1 MQEAVGIRKLRDELT
16 RHLGRVRRGKR
27 LVVTDRGKPVAV
39 LIPYSQGGQSSREDR
54 LRALL
59 AGGHVAS
66 AERPFSANPPLV
78 KGRGP
83 LASDLIG
90 EDRR

>member
-1 MQEAVGIRKLRDELT
+1 MQDAIGIRKLRDELT

-39 LIPYSQGGQSSREDR
+39 LLPYDQDKQPSREDR
-54 LRALL
+54 LQALL
-59 AGGHVAS
+59 VGGHVAPS
-66 AERPFSANPPLV
+66 EKPFRVNPPLV
-78 KGRGP
+78 KGSGP

>member
-1 MQEAVGIRKLRDELT
+1 MQEAIGIRKLRDELT

-27 LVVTDRGKPVAV
+27 IVVTDRGKPVAV
-39 LIPYSQGGQSSREDR
+39 LMPYRQDKESSRQSR
-54 LRALL
+54 LQALL
-59 AGGHVAS
+59 AGGHVAP
-66 AERPFSANPPLV
+66 AERPFLVNPPLV

-83 LASDLIG
+83 LASDLVS

>member
-1 MQEAVGIRKLRDELT
+1 MQDAIDIRKLRDELT

-39 LIPYSQGGQSSREDR
+39 LLPYDQDKKLPQEDR

-59 AGGHVAS
+59 AGGHVAPS
-66 AERPFSANPPLV
+66 ERPFLVNPPLV

-83 LASDLIG
+83 LPSDLIS

>member
-1 MQEAVGIRKLRDELT
+1 MQEAIGIRKLRDELT

-27 LVVTDRGKPVAV
+27 IVVTDRGRPVA
-39 LIPYSQGGQSSREDR
+39 LLLPYRQDKESSRQDR
-54 LRALL
+54 LDALL
-59 AGGHVAS
+59 TGGHVSPAQ
-66 AERPFSANPPLV
+66 RPFSANPPLV

>member
-1 MQEAVGIRKLRDELT
+1 MQEAIGIRKLRDELT

-27 LVVTDRGKPVAV
+27 IVVMDRGKPVAV
-39 LIPYSQGGQSSREDR
+39 LMPYRQDKESSRQDR
-54 LRALL
+54 LQALL
-59 AGGHVAS
+59 VGGHVAP
-66 AERPFSANPPLV
+66 AERPFLVNPPLV

-83 LASDLIG
+83 LASDLIS

>member
-1 MQEAVGIRKLRDELT
+1 MQEAIGIRKLRDELT

-27 LVVTDRGKPVAV
+27 IVVTDRGKPVA
-39 LIPYSQGGQSSREDR
+39 LLMPYKQDKQSSRQDR
-54 LRALL
+54 LQTLL
-59 AGGHVAS
+59 AGGHVAP
-66 AERPFSANPPLV
+66 AERPFLANPPLV

>member
-1 MQEAVGIRKLRDELT
+1 MERGVGVRKFRDELT
-16 RHLGRVRRGKR
+16 RHLGRVRRGSR
-27 LVVTDRGKPVAV
+27 IVITDRGKPVAV
-39 LIPYSQGGQSSREDR
+39 LMPYGHDERSNREER

-59 AGGHVAS
+59 VGGHVAP
-66 AERPFSANPPLV
+66 AERPFLANPPLV

-83 LASDLIG
+83 LASDLIS

>member
-16 RHLGRVRRGKR
+16 RYLGRVRRGKR

-39 LIPYSQGGQSSREDR
+39 LMPYSHAEKSSQAERV
-54 LRALL
+54 RAIL
-59 AGGHVAS
+59 AGGHVVA
-66 AERPFSANPPLV
+66 AERPFKTRPPLV

-83 LASDLIG
+83 LASDLII

>member
-1 MQEAVGIRKLRDELT
+1 MQEAIGIRKLRDELT

-27 LVVTDRGKPVAV
+27 IVVTDRGKPVA
-39 LIPYSQGGQSSREDR
+39 LLMPYKQDKQSTRQDR
-54 LRALL
+54 LQAVL
-59 AGGHVAS
+59 AGGHVAP
-66 AERPFSANPPLV
+66 AEGPFLANPPLV

-83 LASDLIG
+83 LASDLIS